1 MPANTEEL
9 CQAVL
14 GFVTEG
20 TYPEESVVAG
30 KFPAAA
36 LARELE
42 LISKAREQVENEISS
57 LSRENT
63 TFDADDWIIQA
74 KQLHADIE
82 RSRLT
87 AREIVAQHEHTEP
100 LQAKV
105 EDARAKVALVETEI
119 AFNEA
124 VAGTLEEVHRLC
136 QQLEIGRAAL
146 RNGQITTAIEQL
158 ESTDAAVGKDA
169 FFTNTNVMGILSDEV
184 SLLRSEISQALRSR
198 WADQLNVDR
207 QQGEFHVSSA
217 AAAADSLESTIT
229 LLARLD
235 ILASANEKLQK
246 DLLSA
251 IVNPILQPHPD
262 GTSHGV
268 VVTETGIHIEPEA
281 SKTTALETLD
291 RISSVLGYLR
301 HNIPSSVSATFSES
315 FIVTISSKVISEWL
329 SPAIPTDLGGL
340 GEFENTLNHV
350 LQFTKQVDSWGWTG
364 QEELVSWVNQ
374 APRLWLT
381 RRRVDSLDRVRKVL
395 AASQGTTKQVER
407 IEKEKVSQA
416 EGALLETEGNDDW
429 DADWDDDKEDEPK
442 EAETTKPEEE
452 EEDVSAWGLDDEET
466 EETPDQAKPAS
477 IEDDDADDDAWGWGD
492 EDEDD
497 HKVDNKPPQP
507 QNTAATK
514 PTGSSS
520 PKEVTLKEVFT
531 ITDIPESVLG
541 VVQQQITDSKDILQP
556 AHANSRVASSGAGL
570 LALPTLILAMF
581 KATSST
587 FYSLKLTSG
596 QMYLYN
602 DSLYL
607 AEEIRK
613 LVEEH
618 DLSRLQPDVEAL
630 EKFGKLAYSKEMQT
644 QRTIV
649 TDLLDGA
656 QGFGQCSEQPF
667 QADCENSVSAT
678 VDRIRDVYKEW
689 QPILSHSALL
699 QSVGSLLSTVINKVV
714 IDIEDLGDIS
724 EDQSRQLVSFCNQLS
739 KLEDLFMPEP
749 DGGAEALPVTAIYVP
764 SWFRF
769 QYMINILESSL
780 ADIKFLWLEGEL
792 GLEFSAEEV
801 IDLIEALFAESDHR
815 RRRVEPSPRS
825 AQVCRTG
832 HRIFS
837 SPAENATATKKDS
850 ICNIGTN
857 LNDFKMSEDL
867 VTSAAAES
875 AQRQVRVQLISQQ
888 EDIALPE
895 STGPILVPTG
905 LRRYALSTLVNNLLS
920 SEKPIPF
927 EFLING
933 TFLRTSIDEYLVDN
947 GISAET
953 TLEIEYVR
961 ALIPPLHIASFQH
974 DDWVSATDVLS
985 TTSPAASWASGATF
999 TPGQERILSGSYDG
1013 LLRIWNMSSETI
1025 ATSPAA
1031 ADGGH
1036 TASIRAAK
1044 FVSPNQIASAGLDRT
1059 VRLWKYTEGEGG
1071 FTGKI
1076 SPQLELYGHKAGIES
1091 LAVHAKSNRLL
1102 TGSAD
1107 NTVGFWSTKKADA
1120 PAAPENLLP
1129 SSNARNTK
1137 RRKLNTSVTT
1147 PQRGPLTLLSAH
1159 TAPVSAAIF
1168 DGKDAT
1174 VGYSASWDHSLRT
1187 WDLVTGALVDTR
1199 TTSHSLLSLEHLPE
1213 LSLLAAGTAARH
1225 ITLIDPRASAT
1236 TVSAMTLRGHTNA
1249 VVSLARDPHSTY
1261 GLISGSHDGTCR
1273 IWDIRST
1280 KTDKEGVVGESVY
1293 SITRK
1298 SLEEEGKSDSKRVGG
1313 EGVKVFS
1320 VSWDKT
1326 VGIVSAGE
1334 DKRIQINRGEGV
1346 LSSQA

>member
-82 RSRLT
+82 RSRLA

-119 AFNEA
+119 AFNQA
-124 VAGTLEEVHRLC
+124 VAGTIEEVHRLC
-136 QQLEIGRAAL
+136 QQLETGRAAL

-184 SLLRSEISQALRSR
+184 SLLRSEIAQALRSR
-198 WADQLNVDR
+198 WADQLKVDR
-207 QQGEFHVSSA
+207 QQGEFRVSSA
-217 AAAADSLESTIT
+217 DADAASLESTIAS
-229 LLARLD
+229 LARLD
-235 ILASANEKLQK
+235 ILTSANEKLQK
-246 DLLSA
+246 DLLSV
-251 IVNPILQPHPD
+251 IVTPILQPHSD

-268 VVTETGIHIEPEA
+268 VVTETGIRIEPEA

-291 RISSVLGYLR
+291 RLSSVLGYLR
-301 HNIPSSVSATFSES
+301 HNLPSSVSATFSES
-315 FIVTISSKVISEWL
+315 FIVTISSKAISEWL

-340 GEFENTLNHV
+340 AEFENILNHV

-416 EGALLETEGNDDW
+416 EGALLENEGNDDW
-429 DADWDDDKEDEPK
+429 DADWYDDKEDEPK
-442 EAETTKPEEE
+442 KVETTKPEEE
-452 EEDVSAWGLDDEET
+452 EDDVSAWGLDDEET
-466 EETPDQAKPAS
+466 EETPDQAKAAS
-477 IEDDDADDDAWGWGD
+477 TEDDDADDAWGWGD

-497 HKVDNKPPQP
+497 HNVDNKPPQP
-507 QNTAATK
+507 QNTAATNPTDK
-514 PTGSSS
+514 KDATGSVS

-739 KLEDLFMPEP
+739 KLEDLFMPET
-749 DGGAEALPVTAIYVP
+749 DGDAEALPVTAIYVP

-815 RRRVEPSPRS
+815 RRAISEIRRAPR
-825 AQVCRTG
+825 G
-832 HRIFS
+832 
-837 SPAENATATKKDS
+837 
-850 ICNIGTN
+850 
-857 LNDFKMSEDL
+857 
-867 VTSAAAES
+867 
-875 AQRQVRVQLISQQ
+875 
-888 EDIALPE
+888 
-895 STGPILVPTG
+895 
-905 LRRYALSTLVNNLLS
+905 
-920 SEKPIPF
+920 
-927 EFLING
+927 
-933 TFLRTSIDEYLVDN
+933 
-947 GISAET
+947 
-953 TLEIEYVR
+953 
-961 ALIPPLHIASFQH
+961 
-974 DDWVSATDVLS
+974 
-985 TTSPAASWASGATF
+985 
-999 TPGQERILSGSYDG
+999 
-1013 LLRIWNMSSETI
+1013 
-1025 ATSPAA
+1025 
-1031 ADGGH
+1031 
-1036 TASIRAAK
+1036 
-1044 FVSPNQIASAGLDRT
+1044 
-1059 VRLWKYTEGEGG
+1059 
-1071 FTGKI
+1071 
-1076 SPQLELYGHKAGIES
+1076 
-1091 LAVHAKSNRLL
+1091 
-1102 TGSAD
+1102 
-1107 NTVGFWSTKKADA
+1107 
-1120 PAAPENLLP
+1120 
-1129 SSNARNTK
+1129 
-1137 RRKLNTSVTT
+1137 
-1147 PQRGPLTLLSAH
+1147 
-1159 TAPVSAAIF
+1159 
-1168 DGKDAT
+1168 
-1174 VGYSASWDHSLRT
+1174 
-1187 WDLVTGALVDTR
+1187 
-1199 TTSHSLLSLEHLPE
+1199 
-1213 LSLLAAGTAARH
+1213 
-1225 ITLIDPRASAT
+1225 
-1236 TVSAMTLRGHTNA
+1236 
-1249 VVSLARDPHSTY
+1249 
-1261 GLISGSHDGTCR
+1261 
-1273 IWDIRST
+1273 
-1280 KTDKEGVVGESVY
+1280 
-1293 SITRK
+1293 
-1298 SLEEEGKSDSKRVGG
+1298 
-1313 EGVKVFS
+1313 
-1320 VSWDKT
+1320 
-1326 VGIVSAGE
+1326 
-1334 DKRIQINRGEGV
+1334 
-1346 LSSQA
+1346 

>member
-1 MPANTEEL
+1 MAGNTGDEEV

-14 GFVTEG
+14 GFVAEG
-20 TYPEESVVAG
+20 TYPEEKVVAG

-63 TFDADDWIIQA
+63 FDADDWIIQA

-82 RSRLT
+82 QSRLT
-87 AREIVAQHEHTEP
+87 AREIVAQHEHTNP

-105 EDARAKVALVETEI
+105 EDAKAKVALVEKEI

-124 VAGTLEEVHRLC
+124 VADTLGEVQQLC
-136 QQLEIGRAAL
+136 QQLENGRAAL
-146 RNGQITTAIEQL
+146 RNGQITIAIEQL

-169 FFTNTNVMGILSDEV
+169 FFTNTNVISIFSGEV
-184 SLLRSEISQALRSR
+184 AQLRTEIIEALHMR
-198 WADQLNVDR
+198 WVDQLKVDR
-207 QQGEFHVSSA
+207 QNREFQVSKTDA
-217 AAAADSLESTIT
+217 TALEDTIAS
-229 LLARLD
+229 LARMD
-235 ILASANEKLQK
+235 ILISANEKFQK
-246 DLLSA
+246 DFSSTIL
-251 IVNPILQPHPD
+251 NPILLPLPD

-268 VVTETGIHIEPEA
+268 VVTDTSIRIEPEA
-281 SKTTALETLD
+281 SKATISETLD
-291 RISSVLGYLR
+291 RLSLVLEHLRQNLPSVVSAALPETF
-301 HNIPSSVSATFSES
+301 IPSIA
-315 FIVTISSKVISEWL
+315 SKVISEWL
-329 SPAIPTDLGGL
+329 SSAIPTDLAGL
-340 GEFENTLNHV
+340 ADFEKLLNNV
-350 LQFTKQVDSWGWTG
+350 LQFTQTIESWGWTG
-364 QEELVSWVNQ
+364 QEELFAWVSQ

-381 RRRVDSLDRVRKVL
+381 RRRVDSLDSVRKVL
-395 AASQGTTKQVER
+395 AASQSTTKRVER
-407 IEKEKVSQA
+407 VEKEKVSQSD
-416 EGALLETEGNDDW
+416 EALLENAVNDDW
-429 DADWDDDKEDEPK
+429 DADWDDDKENTSVKGDKSNPH
-442 EAETTKPEEE
+442 EE
-452 EEDVSAWGLDDEET
+452 EEDVSAWGLDDDET
-466 EETPDQAKPAS
+466 QDEPNPDAAVS
-477 IEDDDADDDAWGWGD
+477 TEDDEADDAWGWGD
-492 EDEDD
+492 EEEEAQKADTETS
-497 HKVDNKPPQP
+497 KPH
-507 QNTAATK
+507 NTAATNQTDVK
-514 PTGSSS
+514 NTTGSQS

-531 ITDIPESVLG
+531 ITDIPESILR
-541 VVQQQITDSKDILQP
+541 VVRQQITDSKDISQP
-556 AHANSRVASSGAGL
+556 THADSRVASAGNGL

-587 FYSLKLTSG
+587 FYSMKLSSG

-607 AEEIRK
+607 ADEIRK

-667 QADCENSVSAT
+667 QSDCENSVMVT

-699 QSVGSLLSTVINKVV
+699 QSIGSLLSTVINKVV
-714 IDIEDLGDIS
+714 IDVEDLGDIS
-724 EDQSRQLVSFCNQLS
+724 EDQSRQLVSFCNQIS
-739 KLEDLFMPEP
+739 KLEDLFMPENG
-749 DGGAEALPVTAIYVP
+749 DAEALPVTAIYVP
-764 SWFRF
+764 SWLRF
-769 QYMINILESSL
+769 QYLVNILESSL
-780 ADIKFLWLEGEL
+780 ADIKFLWMEGEL
-792 GLEFSAEEV
+792 GLEFSAEE
-801 IDLIEALFAESDHR
+801 HR
-815 RRRVEPSPRS
+815 F
-825 AQVCRTG
+825 G
-832 HRIFS
+832 
-837 SPAENATATKKDS
+837 
-850 ICNIGTN
+850 
-857 LNDFKMSEDL
+857 LDFTMSEDQIM
-867 VTSAAAES
+867 SGASEA
-875 AQRQVRVQLISQQ
+875 AQRQVRVQLTSQQ

-933 TFLRTSIDEYLVDN
+933 TFLRTSIDEYLIDN

-974 DDWVSATDVLS
+974 DDWVSSTDVLS
-985 TTSPAASWASGATF
+985 TTSPAASWASGATVKK
-999 TPGQERILSGSYDG
+999 GQERLLSGSYDG

-1031 ADGGH
+1031 TEGGH
-1036 TASIRAAK
+1036 TASIKATK

-1059 VRLWKYTEGEGG
+1059 VRLWKYTEDEGG
-1071 FTGKI
+1071 FAGKI
-1076 SPQLELYGHKAGIES
+1076 APQLELYGHKSGIES
-1091 LAVHAKSNRLL
+1091 LSVHAKSNRLL
-1102 TGSAD
+1102 TGSSD
-1107 NTVGFWSTKKADA
+1107 HTVGFWSTKKADA
-1120 PAAPENLLP
+1120 PAAPESLLP
-1129 SSNARNTK
+1129 SSARNSK
-1137 RRKLNTSVTT
+1137 RRKLNSSVSTA
-1147 PQRGPLTLLSAH
+1147 QRGPLSLLSGH

-1168 DGKDAT
+1168 DAKDAT

-1187 WDLVTGALVDTR
+1187 WDLVTGGLVDTR

-1213 LSLLAAGTAARH
+1213 LNLLAAGTAARH

-1236 TVSAMTLRGHTNA
+1236 TVAAMTLRGHTNA

-1280 KTDKEGVVGESVY
+1280 KTDKEGVIGESVY

-1298 SLEEEGKSDSKRVGG
+1298 SLEEEGKADSKRVGG

-1320 VSWDKT
+1320 VCWDKT
-1326 VGIVSAGE
+1326 IGIVSAGE

-1346 LSSQA
+1346 LSSKA